1 MLESR
6 PPKSPRRGA
15 IGADRGVAI
24 RRSFLDRGS
33 GMALVNA
40 TSLIA
45 ELGDRSLALC
55 QSAPTNGLL
64 GLVASEHSSAD
75 SLQRRGHHK
84 AGNSAERGEM
94 DIAHARFLDRC
105 RKVTP

>member
-1 MLESR
+1 
-6 PPKSPRRGA
+6 
-15 IGADRGVAI
+15 
-24 RRSFLDRGS
+24 
-33 GMALVNA
+33 MALVNA